1 MPPNEPK
8 PSGEIVLYQTE
19 DGRTRLQVRLE
30 DETVWLTQAQM
41 AELFQTTIPNVSMH
55 IRNVYAEGELEREAI
70 DKESLSVQPAA
81 TVKEFLIVR
90 PEGSRQVSRSVEHYT
105 HRTVGWAKFYSPSPR
120 PSPLGRGRI
129 VRRLSVIPATEFAKP
144 VCAKHTPGGGCSL
157 SPRERVR
164 VRGNGRSTGAGCRL
178 FKGLL
183 SKAVKPKR
191 TALEPL

>member
-8 PSGEIVLYQTE
+8 PGGEIVLYQTE
-19 DGRTRLQVRLE
+19 DGRTRMQVRLE

-55 IRNVYAEGELEREAI
+55 IRNVYAEGELERGAT

-105 HRTVGWAKFYSPSPR
+105 HRTVGWAIFCSPSPR
-120 PSPLGRGRI
+120 PSPSGRGNRPR
-129 VRRLSVIPATEFAKP
+129 VWWWYQDAT
-144 VCAKHTPGGGCSL
+144 L
-157 SPRERVR
+157 
-164 VRGNGRSTGAGCRL
+164 GNQ
-178 FKGLL
+178 
-183 SKAVKPKR
+183 AVQIF
-191 TALEPL
+191 